1 MIGKYASE
9 NGPIAAVRKFR
20 VRFTNLNESTARAM
34 RKKYQE
40 ELKTALQEK
49 HAPATT
55 IVSQQR
61 GRPLML
67 ADIDG
72 MVQNYLK
79 VIVYIYTVKNGFLN
93 FLKFS

>member
-49 HAPATT
+49 RAPATT

-79 VIVYIYTVKNGFLN
+79 VIVYIL
-93 FLKFS
+93 

>member
-20 VRFTNLNESTARAM
+20 VRFTNLNESVRM

-49 HAPATT
+49 RAPATT

-79 VIVYIYTVKNGFLN
+79 VIVYNTVKNGFLN